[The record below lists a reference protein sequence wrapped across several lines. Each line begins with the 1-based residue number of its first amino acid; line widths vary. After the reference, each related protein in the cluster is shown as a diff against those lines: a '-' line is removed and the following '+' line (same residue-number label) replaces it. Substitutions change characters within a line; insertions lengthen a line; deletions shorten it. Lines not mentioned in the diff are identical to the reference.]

1 MMNNIRVLV
10 VDDSSLMRRS
20 ISKMLETAPEIKVVG
35 TAANGEEAVELA
47 KKLRPDVITMDV
59 IMPVRDG
66 LSALREI
73 VRDTNARVIMVSSET
88 YEGSRQTIEALSIG
102 AVDYVTKT
110 SGQVS
115 LDIGKISS
123 QLINKVRTAYQSRTI
138 VIPPLSSAGSKFRQI
153 IKELSTR
160 ENVST
165 CHPATED
172 SPGVI
177 KREVVAIAASTGG
190 PAALQVVLAGLPA
203 DLPAGVIIVQHIT
216 EGFSETLANKLNS
229 VSSLEVRLCAG
240 VDDIRPGLALLAPAG
255 SHVIIKKVENKI
267 LAVLTTEPANSLHKP
282 SADVMFSSL
291 AKACGNGS
299 CAVIL
304 TGMGDDGAR
313 GIKEVRD
320 QGGFTIAQNEAT
332 SVIFG
337 MPRAAIEIGAIHSV
351 APVNEIATRIMTC
364 LITQK
369 TAGTGPP
376 IKPFQS

>member
-1 MMNNIRVLV
+1 MNNIRVLV

-20 ISKMLETAPEIKVVG
+20 LSKMLETAPEIKVVG

-47 KKLRPDVITMDV
+47 RKLRPDVVTMDV

-123 QLINKVRTAYQSRTI
+123 QLINKVRTAYHSRTI
-138 VIPPLSSAGSKFRQI
+138 IMPPLSSAGNKFRQI
-153 IKELSTR
+153 IQELSSR
-160 ENVST
+160 ETISS

-172 SPGVI
+172 SREVMR
-177 KREVVAIAASTGG
+177 KEVVAIAASTGG
-190 PAALQVVLAGLPA
+190 PAALQVVLAGFPA
-203 DLPAGVIIVQHIT
+203 DLPAGVVIVQHIT

-229 VSSLEVRLCAG
+229 VSSLDVRLCAG
-240 VDDIRPGLALLAPAG
+240 VDEVRPGLALLAPAG
-255 SHVIIKKVENKI
+255 CHVTIKKMENKI
-267 LAVLTTEPANSLHKP
+267 LAVLSTEPANSLHKP

-291 AKACGNGS
+291 AKACGNKS

-351 APVNEIATRIMTC
+351 APINEIATRIMAC

-369 TAGTGPP
+369 VADPSP
-376 IKPFQS
+376 KIKPFQS